1 MRGRSE
7 GVPGETAEN
16 TKKNDA
22 EQLNVGRIKIEKKN
36 GPDLLFFFT
45 FFPFVPSRKKLN
57 RAKNLK
63 RENVAGRVSRNHHLR
78 PLRRN
83 HHKAPRVYQRVREA
97 EEGLQPPPEEEAE
110 GRDDDS
116 RPSRCIDEK
125 ARLLLPSLA
134 LSFPTTWIESVDS

>member
-1 MRGRSE
+1 VRGRSE
-7 GVPGETAEN
+7 GVPGETAEK
-16 TKKNDA
+16 TKKNNA
-22 EQLNVGRIKIEKKN
+22 EQLNVVRIKIEKKMVKISC
-36 GPDLLFFFT
+36 FFT

>member
-7 GVPGETAEN
+7 GVPGETAEK
-16 TKKNDA
+16 TKKNNA
-22 EQLNVGRIKIEKKN
+22 EQLNVVRIKIEKKN
-36 GPDLLFFFT
+36 GQDLLFFH
-45 FFPFVPSRKKLN
+45 FFSLRPFSKKLN

-116 RPSRCIDEK
+116 RPSRCIYEK